1 MTVHS
6 RGKHREPFLF
16 STSVA
21 GDDVNRYR
29 KVVVRFT
36 DHLIRKQVLDQ
47 VDPEDA
53 YKSSDP

>member
-6 RGKHREPFLF
+6 RGKRREPFLF

-21 GDDVNRYR
+21 GDGVNRYQ

-36 DHLIRKQVLDQ
+36 DHLIRKHLPDQ
-47 VDPEDA
+47 VDPENA
-53 YKSSDP
+53 YGSPDP